1 MILFL
6 QRHEAEGDAVYG
18 DMHIYS
24 SDGTLLDE
32 MTTLENRTYMIA
44 TNEEEGERHQPSGT
58 QSDPQGPTPTLPT
71 REGEGGGPTPTL
83 PTREGEEGGP
93 TPTLPAREGE
103 EGGPTPTLPTREGEG
118 RGPTPTLPTEG
129 GRREGDPPLP
139 SLRREGEEGG
149 PTPTLPTREGE
160 ERMFRVVMTW
170 SPRFKRVLPLVSGVA
185 GRSGIRFHQG
195 SRPEHSHGCILLSA
209 GNLNRLLLLL
219 QETREEAWMVV
230 KGSRG
235 THGTHGT
242 HPCPPYEGREKGG
255 GATPALPTEGGGR
268 GSRGRRLAGM
278 VVGIVLTGIVLA
290 GCRGVQPGVRIEK
303 SMRSAIDSSQQRRY
317 ERIES
322 RDTVV
327 VAVGGITGGAG
338 GPGRPSSPRSQGGQ
352 AGGMEVVYRSHYEI
366 RTERDTVCRSHTDT
380 VYIERVDTVYPSRME
395 RTVQSRVAQKKERRV
410 PPFYRWCA
418 GIVIGIILLGAVWIG
433 VRVRRR

>member
-1 MILFL
+1 M
-6 QRHEAEGDAVYG
+6 Y
-18 DMHIYS
+18 
-24 SDGTLLDE
+24 
-32 MTTLENRTYMIA
+32 
-44 TNEEEGERHQPSGT
+44 
-58 QSDPQGPTPTLPT
+58 
-71 REGEGGGPTPTL
+71 
-83 PTREGEEGGP
+83 
-93 TPTLPAREGE
+93 
-103 EGGPTPTLPTREGEG
+103 
-118 RGPTPTLPTEG
+118 
-129 GRREGDPPLP
+129 
-139 SLRREGEEGG
+139 
-149 PTPTLPTREGE
+149 
-160 ERMFRVVMTW
+160 RVVMTW
-170 SPRFKRVLPLVSGVA
+170 SPRFKRVLPLVCGVA

-230 KGSRG
+230 KGSKE
-235 THGTHGT
+235 THGTHRT

-255 GATPALPTEGGGR
+255 GPTPALPTEGG

-327 VAVGGITGGAG
+327 VAVGEMGITGGAGGPG
-338 GPGRPSSPRSQGGQ
+338 GPGRPSSPRSQGGP
-352 AGGMEVVYRSHYEI
+352 GGMEVVYRSHYEI
-366 RTERDTVCRSHTDT
+366 RTARDTVCRSHADT
-380 VYIERVDTVYPSRME
+380 VYIERVDTVYPSRIE

-418 GIVIGIILLGAVWIG
+418 GIVIGMMLLGAVWIG
-433 VRVRRR
+433 VRVRRRRSVGSVWR

>member
-1 MILFL
+1 M
-6 QRHEAEGDAVYG
+6 Y
-18 DMHIYS
+18 
-24 SDGTLLDE
+24 
-32 MTTLENRTYMIA
+32 
-44 TNEEEGERHQPSGT
+44 
-58 QSDPQGPTPTLPT
+58 
-71 REGEGGGPTPTL
+71 
-83 PTREGEEGGP
+83 
-93 TPTLPAREGE
+93 
-103 EGGPTPTLPTREGEG
+103 
-118 RGPTPTLPTEG
+118 
-129 GRREGDPPLP
+129 
-139 SLRREGEEGG
+139 
-149 PTPTLPTREGE
+149 
-160 ERMFRVVMTW
+160 RVVMTW
-170 SPRFKRVLPLVSGVA
+170 SPRFKRVLPLVCGVA

-230 KGSRG
+230 KGSKD

-242 HPCPPYEGREKGG
+242 HPCPPYEGREK
-255 GATPALPTEGGGR
+255 GGGR

-290 GCRGVQPGVRIEK
+290 GCRGVQPGVRMEK

-338 GPGRPSSPRSQGGQ
+338 GPGRPSSPRSQGGP
-352 AGGMEVVYRSHYEI
+352 GGMEVVYRSHYEI
-366 RTERDTVCRSHTDT
+366 RTERDTVCRIHTDT

-418 GIVIGIILLGAVWIG
+418 GILIGMILLGAVWIG
-433 VRVRRR
+433 LRLRSR